1 MHLGVVVSNGYN
13 CLNLCERLC
22 LWRLHFVPT
31 ERVLYRQTTVGLQL
45 GSNIDSNLI
54 SESNL
59 IIDLILILI
68 PIILMGNLR

>member
-13 CLNLCERLC
+13 YLNLCERLC

-31 ERVLYRQTTVGLQL
+31 ERVLYRQTTVGLKL
-45 GSNIDSNLI
+45 GSNINSDLI

-59 IIDLILILI
+59 IIDLISILILI
-68 PIILMGNLR
+68 ILTGNLR